1 MISEIITA
9 ISLQLNKM
17 YPDVTVEVDHIKQG
31 LKEPCFFIEVLE
43 PVRTPLVGQ
52 KWQQDNMFDVQLFSS
67 TENNIQLYTVAE
79 ELFEGL
85 EYITLRNGSLLR
97 GTSMRFEVVDGVL
110 HFLVKYTVFLQREEQ
125 QTYMEV
131 LDMKEG
137 LKE

>member
-1 MISEIITA
+1 
-9 ISLQLNKM
+9 
-17 YPDVTVEVDHIKQG
+17 
-31 LKEPCFFIEVLE
+31 
-43 PVRTPLVGQ
+43 
-52 KWQQDNMFDVQLFSS
+52 MFDVQLFSS
-67 TENNIQLYTVAE
+67 TENNIRLYTVAE

-97 GTSMRFEVVDGVL
+97 GTSMRFDVVDGVL

-131 LDMKEG
+131 LDMKES

>member
-9 ISLQLNKM
+9 ISLQLNRM
-17 YPDVTVEVDHIKQG
+17 FPDVTVEVDHIKQG

-67 TENNIQLYTVAE
+67 TENNIRLYTVAE

-85 EYITLRNGSLLR
+85 EYIALRNGSLLR
-97 GTSMRFEVVDGVL
+97 GTSMRFDVDDGVL

-131 LDMKEG
+131 LDMKES